1 MNLIEIFICTIMVQ
15 LLFVLYMRMEEPTKV
30 YIIFQGE
37 IVLLKL
43 IPNDDCDF
51 LHNKYSKR

>member
-43 IPNDDCDF
+43 APNDDCDF